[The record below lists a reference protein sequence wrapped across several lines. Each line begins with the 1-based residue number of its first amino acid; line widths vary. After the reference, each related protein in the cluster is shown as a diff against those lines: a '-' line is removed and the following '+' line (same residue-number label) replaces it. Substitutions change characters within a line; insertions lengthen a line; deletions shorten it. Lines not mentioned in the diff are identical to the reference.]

1 MGLFMGF
8 ILFLVISLMTHKVD
22 LQSEDYYKKEIQYQD
37 EIQAVKNA
45 NELHNPV
52 RLTSSPDFVIVQI
65 PDSLHAHEI
74 RLDFIRPDDETLDL
88 HFQIEHTKTF
98 LLPIKEL
105 KSGKYLTE
113 LRYKVKNKSVLQK
126 SEVYITL

>member
-8 ILFLVISLMTHKVD
+8 ILFLVVSLMTHKVD

-45 NELHNPV
+45 NALHNPV
-52 RLTSSPDFVIVQI
+52 RITSSPDFVIVQL
-65 PDSLHAHEI
+65 PDSLHANEI
-74 RLDFIRPDDETLDL
+74 RLDLIRPDDETLDL
-88 HFQIEHTKTF
+88 HFKIEHTKTF

-105 KSGKYLTE
+105 KAGKYLTE
-113 LRYKVKNKSVLQK
+113 LRYKVKNKPVLQK
-126 SEVYITL
+126 SEIYITK